1 MTGLDRPIHA
11 SPARFALCLII
22 YYIIN
27 IFVASVKVHMDGRVT
42 SGSQSGGGHDE
53 NRKIG
58 AAKINNRYRY
68 KRRLVAGTEQR
79 IEFRGRG

>member
-1 MTGLDRPIHA
+1 MTGLDRLSTHRQR
-11 SPARFALCLII
+11 RFALCPLI

-27 IFVASVKVHMDGRVT
+27 IFVASVRVHMDGRVT
-42 SGSQSGGGHDE
+42 PGSQSGGGHDE

>member
-1 MTGLDRPIHA
+1 MTGLDRLSTHRQRDLRVCPT
-11 SPARFALCLII
+11 I
-22 YYIIN
+22 YHIIN
-27 IFVASVKVHMDGRVT
+27 IFVASVRVHMDDRDT
-42 SGSQSGGGHDE
+42 SGSQSEGGHDE

>member
-1 MTGLDRPIHA
+1 MTGLDRLSTH
-11 SPARFALCLII
+11 RQCDLRVCLLI

-27 IFVASVKVHMDGRVT
+27 TLFASVNVYMDDRDT

-53 NRKIG
+53 NRKMG

>member
-1 MTGLDRPIHA
+1 MTGLDRLSTH
-11 SPARFALCLII
+11 RQCDLRVCLLI

-27 IFVASVKVHMDGRVT
+27 TLFVSVRVHMDGRVT

-53 NRKIG
+53 NRKMAPQRSTTGIAISADLG
-58 AAKINNRYRY
+58 GN
-68 KRRLVAGTEQR
+68 EQR